1 MGSGGIQALSA
12 TSGPSNLQEI
22 LMSFATHF
30 ARAFVPVVLAAAVAA
45 PAPAS
50 SSSDLKAV
58 EASLAATTSMTA
70 DFLQAD
76 GKGRQMAGTLQ
87 LKRPGK
93 IRFSYGGGVNMLLV
107 ANGKTLSF
115 VDYDVG
121 QKSSWP
127 IAKSPL
133 AVLLSP
139 NPDLGRIAR
148 VLPSDSPQVVVVRAR
163 DARRPEFGTLVL
175 AFQRSAAAPGGL
187 RLEGWTAIDAQNKKT
202 TVRLSNQRYN
212 VAIPDSA
219 FTFADPKRKKA

>member
-1 MGSGGIQALSA
+1 
-12 TSGPSNLQEI
+12 
-22 LMSFATHF
+22 MSFASNV
-30 ARAFVPVVLAAAVAA
+30 ARAFVPVAVVATIAA
-45 PAPAS
+45 PAPAAS
-50 SSSDLKAV
+50 QNDLRAV
-58 EASLAATTSMTA
+58 EASLAATQSMTA
-70 DFLQAD
+70 NFLQTD
-76 GKGRQMAGTLQ
+76 GRGRQMAGTLQ

-93 IRFSYGGGVNMLLV
+93 IRFAYGGGVNMLLV

-115 VDYDVG
+115 IDYDVG

-139 NPDLGRIAR
+139 DPDLGRIAR
-148 VLPSDSPQVVVVRAR
+148 VLPSQSPQVVVVRAR

-212 VAIPDSA
+212 VAVPDSA
-219 FTFADPKRKKA
+219 FNYADPKRKKA

>member
-1 MGSGGIQALSA
+1 M
-12 TSGPSNLQEI
+12 T
-22 LMSFATHF
+22 FATNF
-30 ARAFVPVVLAAAVAA
+30 ARALVPVALVATVAA
-45 PAPAS
+45 PAPAAS
-50 SSSDLKAV
+50 SADLKAV

-70 DFLQAD
+70 NFLQTD

-93 IRFSYGGGVNMLLV
+93 IRFAYGGGVNMLLV

-115 VDYDVG
+115 IDYDVG

-139 NPDLGRIAR
+139 RPDLDRIAR
-148 VLPSDSPQVVVVRAR
+148 IMPSEHDSVVVVRAR
-163 DARRPEFGTLVL
+163 DARRPEFGTLIL
-175 AFQRSAAAPGGL
+175 AFVRDGSAPGGL
-187 RLEGWTAIDAQNKKT
+187 KLEGWTAIDAQNKKT
-202 TVRLSNQRYN
+202 TVKLSNQRYN

-219 FTFADPKRKKA
+219 FNFVEPKRKKA